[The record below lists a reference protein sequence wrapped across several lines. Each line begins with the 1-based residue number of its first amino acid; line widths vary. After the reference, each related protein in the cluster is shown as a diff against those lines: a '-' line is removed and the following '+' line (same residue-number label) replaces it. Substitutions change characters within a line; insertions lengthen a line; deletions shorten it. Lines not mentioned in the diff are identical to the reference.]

1 MKLVYDK
8 WIEHDGC
15 GCPVPCGYVVDV
27 EFDCGPVAG
36 ISMDTVAVAGGR
48 SWDWSNYGMFAKVIR
63 YRIHKPHGAEM
74 LEQLIADLPVDAK
87 DDCAA
92 NG

>member
-1 MKLVYDK
+1 MKLIYDK
-8 WIEHDGC
+8 WIDHDGC
-15 GCPVPCGYVVDV
+15 GCPVPCGYVADMRVDFGWPFGIG
-27 EFDCGPVAG
+27 FDTAIV
-36 ISMDTVAVAGGR
+36 MGGR
-48 SWDWSNYGMFAKVIR
+48 SWDWSCAETTNVIR
-63 YRIHKPHGAEM
+63 YRIHKPHGAEI